1 MRGKNNTRAT
11 GRITICLKST
21 GRSYL
26 ATGCFLHFPA
36 SSTLLQNDQSLL
48 PCNWSPSV
56 TPASLICNWNGS
68 VGFLSDCQR
77 ANVVLTCARYCLWI
91 LGNEATL
98 TNSNSIW
105 KKLILDAKKR
115 DCFYNADDDKNL
127 ALALAAARL
136 ELNQT
141 VCAAAGA
148 EQFT

>member
-1 MRGKNNTRAT
+1 MD
-11 GRITICLKST
+11 L
-21 GRSYL
+21 
-26 ATGCFLHFPA
+26 
-36 SSTLLQNDQSLL
+36 
-48 PCNWSPSV
+48 
-56 TPASLICNWNGS
+56 
-68 VGFLSDCQR
+68 
-77 ANVVLTCARYCLWI
+77 YCLWI
-91 LGNEATL
+91 LGNEGTL

-127 ALALAAARL
+127 AQVLAAARL